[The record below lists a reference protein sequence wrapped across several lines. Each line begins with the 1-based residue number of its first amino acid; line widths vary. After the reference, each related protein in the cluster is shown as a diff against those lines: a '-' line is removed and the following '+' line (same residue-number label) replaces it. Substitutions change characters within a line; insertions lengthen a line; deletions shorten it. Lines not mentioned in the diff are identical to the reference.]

1 MQASQNS
8 SQPILN
14 LIRSAPMTSIYPCTK
29 PLNLSPLS
37 SIKYTVNYSKWCH
50 IIRWIMQFGWIC
62 MQYLWTRINT
72 FCQRQ
77 MQRIKGWLPFIIFA
91 CQTHIKK
98 LRRELTKL
106 QKHNQTSWSCFF
118 FCQNTTIYIVCE
130 KHDTDTTLSVSHL
143 SYLTMEK
150 KLQWTQDQETTRI
163 DMASWQESQPI
174 SNTSHYTMDIQIPQF
189 LTWVMSMD

>member
-14 LIRSAPMTSIYPCTK
+14 LIRSAPMTSIHPCTK

-37 SIKYTVNYSKWCH
+37 SIKYTLNYSKWCH
-50 IIRWIMQFGWIC
+50 IVRWIMQFGWIC

-72 FCQRQ
+72 SCQRL

-98 LRRELTKL
+98 FRRELTKL

-118 FCQNTTIYIVCE
+118 FLSKHNYIYRMWKTWHWYHSVR
-130 KHDTDTTLSVSHL
+130 LSLVL
-143 SYLTMEK
+143 LNYGK
-150 KLQWTQDQETTRI
+150 ETTTNSRPR
-163 DMASWQESQPI
+163 DHKDWYALM
-174 SNTSHYTMDIQIPQF
+174 TGIPTHLQH
-189 LTWVMSMD
+189 